1 MYVFVRRQKKEIKN
15 KKYFIID
22 PTLLGQGRHSVMIN
36 SVPSFFLVK
45 RLCKR
50 TWKAGANNLLF
61 SILQCCGYF
70 PSIFVFVGVQRVFII
85 YVIAPPLDRK
95 TTISLGKGDCN
106 EHVL

>member
-70 PSIFVFVGVQRVFII
+70 PSIFVFVGVQKGV
-85 YVIAPPLDRK
+85 YNLCDSSSTGQEDHDLSRK
-95 TTISLGKGDCN
+95 G
-106 EHVL
+106 